1 MSLPEGHQTT
11 STDFDVVE
19 MFYGNTYENFT
30 TLVDYIAMWNNMLEG
45 RRYDTFEKMNLDFY
59 HTLARPK
66 RFDAFASNPT
76 FMAICEER
84 DNKIRNASH
93 HRSFVLDKAS
103 QIVRYRAEKGGSG
116 PEQTISYVAY
126 LERCVRLF
134 LQTITLLRLELMI

>member
-1 MSLPEGHQTT
+1 
-11 STDFDVVE
+11 
-19 MFYGNTYENFT
+19 MFYGNTYENFA

-59 HTLARPK
+59 HTLDRPK

-93 HRSFVLDKAS
+93 HRWFVLDKATQLAIAPGKAGPAQNRRS
-103 QIVRYRAEKGGSG
+103 RILVIWSG
-116 PEQTISYVAY
+116 AFAY
-126 LERCVRLF
+126 SCKR
-134 LQTITLLRLELMI
+134 

>member
-1 MSLPEGHQTT
+1 
-11 STDFDVVE
+11 
-19 MFYGNTYENFT
+19 MFYGNTYENFA
-30 TLVDYIAMWNNMLEG
+30 TLADYLAMWNNMLEG

-59 HTLARPK
+59 HTLDRPK

-93 HRSFVLDKAS
+93 HRWFVLDTAA
-103 QIVRYRAEKGGSG
+103 QIIRYRAGKGGTGS
-116 PEQTISYVAY
+116 ERTISYLGY

-134 LQTITLLRLELMI
+134 LQAMTLLRLELMISNIMGTSYPV